1 MADGT
6 DWIGRL
12 NEVSQ
17 INDLDSALTRLLFLP
32 IAAFFVQFANAI
44 EAISRILIDPAMAF
58 AGGVESIVVSFLGGS
73 AEIIGA
79 GADASAGD
87 VSVFGIGAFPIG
99 LLIVFVGAF
108 VLANYLEREETSDL
122 IPFTFTDIPFFG
134 VEEQTDDD

>member
-1 MADGT
+1 
-6 DWIGRL
+6 
-12 NEVSQ
+12 
-17 INDLDSALTRLLFLP
+17 
-32 IAAFFVQFANAI
+32 
-44 EAISRILIDPAMAF
+44 MAF

-122 IPFTFTDIPFFG
+122 LPFTFTDIPFFG